1 MGILDSH
8 AFTAVTAIINRAID
22 NASPTPDDALIEM
35 ELPELLI
42 AIGNQHDLSEPGPVE
57 AARAIRKKLKYGN
70 YKQQYNAL
78 KLYELLVANGDSSMN
93 KFYNDRRLLE
103 RMKYIITMYD
113 GTSVDPRIFKTAK
126 SMAIGWNREYSGV
139 TGREGLASLLTLTG
153 MYKPKK
159 NGRRSSIANG
169 HGHGNGYG
177 KKPLSRKNSVV
188 PDFMND
194 TPFDDSN
201 RVGGGRF
208 GSDDEDDVDSL
219 AAYEDASVSSVPPPT
234 GSTGI
239 PLTNKEL
246 DKKFHIPKINYDKET
261 PKIFETIAKANVM
274 ATGLTNTLTALGKDE
289 LSIHSPKANDE
300 FEDCRQVRRK
310 ILTYLQL
317 VNKEELLG
325 VLLKCNDELVAA
337 LKLYEAK
344 SVPDDDDID
353 SLANYET
360 DDDDS
365 LRYGSS
371 SSGDDN
377 ESERHVPS
385 AIDANFELPKRKV
398 PPPIPPKTRLASSKV
413 QQKPKQQQIASE
425 DSDNPFGDDKEAD
438 HVIEWR

>member
-1 MGILDSH
+1 MGILDNH
-8 AFTAVTAIINRAID
+8 AFTAVTAIINRAVD

-42 AIGNQHDLSEPGPVE
+42 AIGNQRDLSEPGPVE

-93 KFYNDRRLLE
+93 KFYNDRRLLD
-103 RMKYIITMYD
+103 RMKCIITMYD

-153 MYKPKK
+153 MYKPK
-159 NGRRSSIANG
+159 NGGRRRKNSIATG
-169 HGHGNGYG
+169 HGHNNGNG
-177 KKPLSRKNSVV
+177 KKTQFRKNSVV

-219 AAYEDASVSSVPPPT
+219 AAYENASVASVPPPT
-234 GSTGI
+234 SSSGK

-246 DKKFHIPKINYDKET
+246 DKKFHIPKINYEKET

-274 ATGLTNTLTALGKDE
+274 ATGLTNTLTAL
-289 LSIHSPKANDE
+289 
-300 FEDCRQVRRK
+300 
-310 ILTYLQL
+310 
-317 VNKEELLG
+317 EE
-325 VLLKCNDELVAA
+325 
-337 LKLYEAK
+337 
-344 SVPDDDDID
+344 
-353 SLANYET
+353 
-360 DDDDS
+360 
-365 LRYGSS
+365 R
-371 SSGDDN
+371 
-377 ESERHVPS
+377 
-385 AIDANFELPKRKV
+385 F
-398 PPPIPPKTRLASSKV
+398 
-413 QQKPKQQQIASE
+413 
-425 DSDNPFGDDKEAD
+425 
-438 HVIEWR
+438 